1 MKNLL
6 IACALIISLSSCGGK
21 LYSYRK
27 TVKVKSTE
35 ASNKKY
41 SGATRAYFTIVS
53 APAAVSTSTN
63 VPSATASAAPVDV
76 TPNTVYL
83 TTKPV
88 EEDKKE
94 EEQQKKKLT
103 STQPTSSAMVR

>member
-6 IACALIISLSSCGGK
+6 IACVLMIALSSCGGK

-35 ASNKKY
+35 ASNKNY
-41 SGATRAYFTIVS
+41 NGTTRAYFTIVS
-53 APAAVSTSTN
+53 APAAANTTN
-63 VPSATASAAPVDV
+63 AANTTASAAPVNV

-88 EEDKKE
+88 DEEKKE
-94 EEQQKKKLT
+94 DEQKKKLT
-103 STQPTSSAMVR
+103 STQTTSSAMVR